1 MKFVP
6 VNFGQV
12 DQRMYRS
19 GAPEPVHFPFL
30 ESLQLRTCILLVDDP
45 SPSLV
50 SWLRDTN
57 IRVVSPLAYAT
68 PVVGASSG
76 TDDLAALHQQP
87 NRSGSRGSMT
97 LPEGVIIDV
106 LHVLLDPA
114 AHPVLITCPMGS
126 HRTGI
131 TVGCL
136 RKLQRWN
143 LASILEEYRRYAG
156 SKSRQDNEEFIE
168 LFDVDLIAA
177 PPTRASLP
185 IAGGQAS

>member
-12 DQRMYRS
+12 EQQIYRC
-19 GAPEPVHFPFL
+19 GEPEPAHFPFL
-30 ESLQLRTCILLVDDP
+30 ASLQLRTCILLVDDP
-45 SPSLV
+45 STQLLA
-50 SWLRDTN
+50 WLRDSN
-57 IRVVSPLAYAT
+57 VQIVFPL
-68 PVVGASSG
+68 G
-76 TDDLAALHQQP
+76 DLSHGDQQP

-97 LPEGVIIDV
+97 LPEGVIIDI
-106 LHVLLDPA
+106 LRVLLDPA
-114 AHPVLITCPMGS
+114 SHPVLVTCPMGG

-177 PPTRASLP
+177 ASSP
-185 IAGGQAS
+185 HQPQ